1 MKKVGIEIKLI
12 KEISNDIKLIEI
24 TFVIKP
30 QSLQQNTSQP
40 LKYISLNK
48 TKRYLL

>member
-30 QSLQQNTSQP
+30 QNLQQNISQP
-40 LKYISLNK
+40 K
-48 TKRYLL
+48 